1 MAFVSPLIKRPDLD
15 PSLPAN
21 YRPISNLNNISKL
34 IEKLF
39 LARLLPHVTSS
50 DNFNPLQSA
59 YRPLHSTETALLFTL
74 DSIYRAADQGH
85 PTVLVSL
92 DLSAAF
98 DTIDHHILLSRLF
111 TSFGIRGSVIDWLST
126 YLSGRTQCVVVGQ
139 ARSALT
145 TFSTGIP
152 QGSVLGPL
160 LFTLYTSPIG
170 HIVKNWDIS
179 HQQYADDTQLF
190 VALENSQSVPQLEG
204 CLSDLH
210 TWFCNN
216 GLALNPN
223 KSEAIHFST
232 AQRARFTEPVA
243 AVSVA
248 GTTVGTSDSIKTLGI
263 LLDNRLSFTPHIQ
276 SLTKSCNFHIRALRH
291 IRSSL
296 TDDMA
301 KSIGTSLVTSR
312 LDYCN
317 SLLYGCSKSNI
328 DKVQRLQNSLAR
340 VVTNS
345 RTFNSSSSQ
354 LLHDLHWLPIKHRID
369 FKIALLTFKL
379 LGRQQPSYLSNTI
392 TLYNPPRALRSSN
405 QCKLDSPFVSTAFGA
420 RAFSVASPSVWNAI
434 PLNIRLSPSQS
445 SFKQHLKTFYFAQAF
460 S

>member
-1 MAFVSPLIKRPDLD
+1 M
-15 PSLPAN
+15 
-21 YRPISNLNNISKL
+21 
-34 IEKLF
+34 
-39 LARLLPHVTSS
+39 
-50 DNFNPLQSA
+50 
-59 YRPLHSTETALLFTL
+59 
-74 DSIYRAADQGH
+74 
-85 PTVLVSL
+85 
-92 DLSAAF
+92 
-98 DTIDHHILLSRLF
+98 
-111 TSFGIRGSVIDWLST
+111 
-126 YLSGRTQCVVVGQ
+126 
-139 ARSALT
+139 
-145 TFSTGIP
+145 
-152 QGSVLGPL
+152 
-160 LFTLYTSPIG
+160 
-170 HIVKNWDIS
+170 
-179 HQQYADDTQLF
+179 
-190 VALENSQSVPQLEG
+190 
-204 CLSDLH
+204 SDLH

-232 AQRARFTEPVA
+232 AQRARFTEPVV

-248 GTTVGTSDSIKTLGI
+248 GTTVNTSDSIKTLGI
-263 LLDNRLSFTPHIQ
+263 LLDNRLSFVPHIK
-276 SLTKSCNFHIRALRH
+276 SLTKSCNYHIRALRY

-301 KSIGTSLVTSR
+301 KSIGTSLVASR

-345 RTFNSSSSQ
+345 LTFSSSSSQ
-354 LLHDLHWLPIKHRID
+354 LLHDLHWLPIKHRIN
-369 FKIALLTFKL
+369 FKIALLTYKL
-379 LGRQQPSYLSNTI
+379 LARQQPLYLSNTI

-405 QCKLDSPFVSTAFGA
+405 QHKLDSPSVSTAFGA
-420 RAFSVASPSVWNAI
+420 RAFSVASPSVWNSI